1 MLRAFLILGLI
12 VANEVGAAWAF
23 AKGSVYVSKERVWS
37 N

>member
-12 VANEVGAAWAF
+12 VANEGAAWAF